1 MGKSTIFIERGLR
14 PIGKW
19 MLQGV
24 CMKQLIVKKNGE
36 LQPYDKKKL
45 LEKINGHVDKHKAIK
60 IVEDIEKEISSRFEQ
75 FYPNT
80 DNLRDILE
88 KHLRLNERDSSKK

>member
-1 MGKSTIFIERGLR
+1 
-14 PIGKW
+14 
-19 MLQGV
+19 
-24 CMKQLIVKKNGE
+24 MKQLIVKKNGE
-36 LQPYDKKKL
+36 LEPYDKEKL
-45 LEKINGHVDKHKAIK
+45 LEKINGHVDDEHKAIK

-88 KHLRLNERDSSKK
+88 KHLRLNEKDSLKK

>member
-1 MGKSTIFIERGLR
+1 
-14 PIGKW
+14 
-19 MLQGV
+19 
-24 CMKQLIVKKNGE
+24 MKQLIVKKNGE

-45 LEKINGHVDKHKAIK
+45 LEKINGHVDDEHKAIK

-88 KHLRLNERDSSKK
+88 KHLRLNERHSSKK

>member
-1 MGKSTIFIERGLR
+1 
-14 PIGKW
+14 
-19 MLQGV
+19 
-24 CMKQLIVKKNGE
+24 MKQLIVKKNGE
-36 LQPYDKKKL
+36 LEAFDKEKL
-45 LEKINGHVDKHKAIK
+45 LEKINGHVDDEHKAIK

-88 KHLRLNERDSSKK
+88 KHLRLNEKDSLKK